1 MSEQLQAPGRAN
13 EATRAGTKRGPLQV
27 NTLLGA
33 ASGAKGPLS
42 PALRRTEEAKDE
54 GQQRLE
60 KAKAD
65 LDETIRDLDAKLNR
79 VLAKQE
85 YDYLKGYNIYVKRK
99 EKELRELILRLS
111 ERSSNATFK
120 DDKLLALEQQL
131 QALRGDQ
138 QRAEKQH
145 EELRGKLKHCQ
156 AQLALAEQE
165 KAFLAKQAADAKRKN
180 KLLKLALGRLG
191 QELEP
196 PETHAGKSQFFL
208 TDVESRR
215 QSPRVL
221 NASTNSNTLLENSLL
236 EASTAQ
242 QSAGLDAKHKRHAS
256 LHAFSRYARIPTE
269 NLKFEKFVDLLFA
282 AKTDEEAAK
291 RELKAYMQALETH
304 YTEALR
310 QAKTQAEKAAL
321 RLKQLRGQQ
330 SLARAEKTETEAL
343 FVECVEEVRKEVMRR
358 RLRTE
363 IALKKKEL
371 RKEQEAREFEESLL
385 RLAALAKHKIK
396 FADLTA
402 TDKYNLLDLFVNN
415 EKILVKMYEALFPHR
430 VVPLSG

>member
-156 AQLALAEQE
+156 A
-165 KAFLAKQAADAKRKN
+165 
-180 KLLKLALGRLG
+180 
-191 QELEP
+191 
-196 PETHAGKSQFFL
+196 
-208 TDVESRR
+208 
-215 QSPRVL
+215 
-221 NASTNSNTLLENSLL
+221 
-236 EASTAQ
+236 
-242 QSAGLDAKHKRHAS
+242 
-256 LHAFSRYARIPTE
+256 
-269 NLKFEKFVDLLFA
+269 
-282 AKTDEEAAK
+282 
-291 RELKAYMQALETH
+291 
-304 YTEALR
+304 
-310 QAKTQAEKAAL
+310 
-321 RLKQLRGQQ
+321 
-330 SLARAEKTETEAL
+330 
-343 FVECVEEVRKEVMRR
+343 
-358 RLRTE
+358 
-363 IALKKKEL
+363 
-371 RKEQEAREFEESLL
+371 
-385 RLAALAKHKIK
+385 
-396 FADLTA
+396 
-402 TDKYNLLDLFVNN
+402 
-415 EKILVKMYEALFPHR
+415 
-430 VVPLSG
+430 